1 MSRGATVAW
10 IVVAWAALAPGGC
23 RRAPELTAP
32 PATARWVTTPAQLL
46 WGPATAGVMG
56 DVRLDNGRITVV
68 VGAVDHAVGFAA
80 TGGNIVD
87 ATWLPDGEDQINQ
100 VCLYLNDEFPRQAR
114 YTSLEI
120 VAPGGGTKAAVVRA
134 RGTDTADGRIA
145 IETDYTLSPGE
156 DALAITSRFVSTATY
171 TITRYELGDAIQW
184 GRAEHF
190 APGIGFDLRGKRPR
204 LPWVA
209 GIGQG
214 TSYALVPTGSVA
226 FGGPHGSMWSDP
238 IGQTVDLEPGK
249 AAVYTRHL
257 AVGRGDTASLATTIA
272 RLRGDVL
279 GRVRGRARTS
289 GGAALSAGL
298 VRALDA
304 QGRPVGL
311 ATVSSSGTYDLGLVA
326 GRYRL
331 ELAAPGRAVVA
342 PSGTAGGEVDIEPAG
357 VVERDFDIGPPA
369 VIAWR
374 VDGEDGLAPPVK
386 VTFVGLGG
394 TPTPS
399 FGPSYLASG
408 SANVVLSARGIGEAA
423 VGAGRYRVIVSR
435 GPEFELI
442 EQEVVVAEGQRP
454 VVAGTLVRSVDT
466 RGLVSADMHQHSVP
480 SFDSGVSLLDRVVS
494 NAAEGVDVVVSTDHN
509 VITDFRPV
517 VASSGLGRTLAS
529 MIGTEATTHSVGHFN
544 VFPLHIVRDHPR
556 GGMVDVEGMSPRQ
569 IFDFTR
575 GLGDVALPPFV
586 QVNHPRAGYIGYFDL
601 MKLSARTGTTADR
614 RFAPDFDGSE
624 VVSFGWKRETEA
636 VLEDWFGMLRRGR
649 HVTATGNS
657 DSHTIFV
664 REVGWPRTY
673 ACVDDDH
680 PTRFDERAFTRAL
693 RAGCATI
700 SAGPLVTI
708 RSGATRMGGLA
719 PARWG
724 RFELDVDVQAPRWIA
739 TDRLT
744 IYVDGQPAIVLPIRG
759 REPRRYTRHFVLRC
773 EADCFVVARVDG
785 DTPLTPVLAAVDGRT
800 PLPIGLTNPIYVDVD
815 GDGLF
820 HGVTR

>member
-1 MSRGATVAW
+1 MSRGATFAW
-10 IVVAWAALAPGGC
+10 IAVGWATLASSGC
-23 RRAPELTAP
+23 RRAPELTAA
-32 PATARWVTTPAQLL
+32 PATARWVTTPGQLL

-120 VAPGGGTKAAVVRA
+120 VTPGGGTRAAVVRA

-145 IETDYTLSPGE
+145 IETDYVLAPGE
-156 DALAITSRFVSTATY
+156 DALAITSRFVSSATH

-190 APGIGFDLRGKRPR
+190 APGIGFELRGKRPR

-214 TSYALVPTGSVA
+214 TSYAMVPTGSVA
-226 FGGPHGSMWSDP
+226 FSGPHGSMWSDP
-238 IGQTVDLEPGK
+238 IGMTVDLEPGK
-249 AAVYTRHL
+249 PAVYTRHL
-257 AVGRGDTASLATTIA
+257 AVGRGDTASLAPTIA
-272 RLRGDVL
+272 RLRGDAL
-279 GRVRGRARTS
+279 GFVRGRVH
-289 GGAALSAGL
+289 GADGPTLAGAL
-298 VRALDA
+298 VRARDSG
-304 QGRPVGL
+304 GRPVGL
-311 ATVSSSGTYDLGLVA
+311 ATVSSSGTYALGLVE
-326 GRYRL
+326 GPYRL
-331 ELAAPGRAVVA
+331 ELVAPGRAVANPRA
-342 PSGTAGGEVDIEPAG
+342 PDGPELTLSAGTSLT
-357 VVERDFDIGPPA
+357 RDFEIGPPA

-374 VDGEDGLAPPVK
+374 IEGDDGLAPPVK

-408 SANVVLSARGIGEAA
+408 SANVVLSARGVGEAA
-423 VGAGRYRVIVSR
+423 VAAGRYRVIVSR
-435 GPEFELI
+435 GSEFELI
-442 EQEVVVAEGQRP
+442 EQEVSVAEGQRP
-454 VVAGTLVRSVDT
+454 VVTGTLVRSIDT
-466 RGLVSADMHQHSVP
+466 AGLVSADMHQHSVP

-509 VITDFRPV
+509 VVTDFRPV
-517 VASSGLGRTLAS
+517 VAASGLGRTIAS

-575 GLGDVALPPFV
+575 GLGDPQIRPFV

-601 MKLSARTGTTADR
+601 MKLSARTGTTSAR
-614 RFAPDFDGSE
+614 QFAPDFDGTE
-624 VVSFGWKRETEA
+624 VISFGWKRETEA
-636 VLEDWFGMLRRGR
+636 VLEDWFGILRRGR

-680 PTRFDERAFTRAL
+680 PTRFDERAFTAAL

-708 RSGATRMGGLA
+708 RSGSTRMGGLA
-719 PARWG
+719 GARGG
-724 RFELDVDVQAPRWIA
+724 RFELDVDVQAPTWVG

-744 IYVDGQPAIVLPIRG
+744 LYVDGQPAVVLPIRG
-759 REPRRYTRHFVLRC
+759 REPRRYARHFVLRC
-773 EADCFVVARVDG
+773 DADCFVVARVDG